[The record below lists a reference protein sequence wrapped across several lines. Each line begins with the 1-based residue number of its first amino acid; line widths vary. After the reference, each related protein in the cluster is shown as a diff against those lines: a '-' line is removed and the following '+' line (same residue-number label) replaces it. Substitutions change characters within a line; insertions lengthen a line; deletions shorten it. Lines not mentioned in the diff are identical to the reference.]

1 MYVFNMENYLLNVRA
16 CVCDDRISGLHNVTD
31 MHSNA
36 VCVCV
41 CVRSALMVVFLLMAE

>member
-1 MYVFNMENYLLNVRA
+1 MENYLLNVRT

-31 MHSNA
+31 MHSDA
-36 VCVCV
+36 V